1 MRLLL
6 DTHLV
11 YWSFYET
18 SQLPQEA
25 KRLFASSD
33 AVFVS
38 AASIWE
44 IAIKAKLG
52 RMHADPEKILELLPA
67 SGFRGLPIRLSHA
80 AAVMDLPL
88 HHNDPFDRL
97 LVAQALR
104 EPLRLI
110 TCDSHLTRYSD
121 LIVLV

>member
-18 SQLPQEA
+18 SRVPQEA
-25 KRLFASSD
+25 KRLFASAD

-52 RMHADPEKILELLPA
+52 KIHADPKKIVNLLPA
-67 SGFRGLPIRLSHA
+67 SGFRGLLVRLPHA
-80 AAVMDLPL
+80 AAVADLPL
-88 HHNDPFDRL
+88 HHRDPFDRL
-97 LVAQALR
+97 LVAQAVC

-110 TCDSHLTRYSD
+110 TCDSQLAAYSD
-121 LIVLV
+121 LVIVV